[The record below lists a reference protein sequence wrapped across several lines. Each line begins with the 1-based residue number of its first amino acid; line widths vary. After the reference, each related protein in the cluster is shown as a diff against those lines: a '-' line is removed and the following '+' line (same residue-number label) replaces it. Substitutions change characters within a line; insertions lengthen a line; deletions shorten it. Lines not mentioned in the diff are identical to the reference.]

1 MQTCHSGN
9 FVDGNLSFVGTC
21 PGENYDDGTYPY
33 GTCPG
38 LNFDGWNLSR

>member
-21 PGENYDDGTYPY
+21 PGETSDGTYPY